1 MSFRFRTEPPPSQRQ
16 WDAALNTFAELLS
29 RDLPLA
35 DIAERMSVSRGSVC
49 VFLRMLCER
58 MGEQA
63 R

>member
-1 MSFRFRTEPPPSQRQ
+1 MTFRFRTEPPPTQRQ
-16 WDAALNTFAELLS
+16 WDAALNMFAELLS
-29 RDLPLA
+29 RDMPLA
-35 DIAERMSVSRGSVC
+35 DIAEKMSVSVGTTC